1 MKESKE
7 ATNLNPIKTHS
18 LYSRL

>member
-7 ATNLNPIKTHS
+7 ATNINPIKTHS
-18 LYSRL
+18 LYSKL